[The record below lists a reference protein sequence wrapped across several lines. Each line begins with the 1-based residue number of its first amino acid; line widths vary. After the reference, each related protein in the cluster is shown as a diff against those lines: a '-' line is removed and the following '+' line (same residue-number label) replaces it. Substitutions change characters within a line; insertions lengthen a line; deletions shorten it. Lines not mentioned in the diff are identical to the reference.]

1 MANSE
6 KKEKKNKW
14 LWIVISIFLIEVI
27 IRFLFA
33 NYPKSVHTYRDE
45 LFLFQLAK
53 SIWNEGSLLVYG
65 VKTDYNKIL
74 YPLILSPTFFIK
86 SSLIRIKVITLINSV
101 LVSSSVFPGYL
112 FTKKISNG
120 NSKVI
125 ALSLIILA
133 FLPDMCFSTTFMSE
147 NLFLPMGLWDFYFLA
162 CLLLEKNKKKQITL
176 SVPIGAFTLLLFLVK
191 VGGLLFLVAY
201 CLTCVVLAF
210 KEKSFMSFIRRCAGM
225 IIVFSV
231 LYILFKLVAYHGA
244 GKYYNTGI
252 SILSSH
258 YRIEYWLYAAF
269 INILFLLF
277 MWMFFFP
284 ILPAISFKRLSEK
297 QKLIYIFLVLCVI
310 INAISVSFAITV
322 PEDLGSIIPRQHM
335 RYYVPM
341 VFPMFVFLLCEIEQR
356 DYSGRTVDFFGNEKK
371 WLYVIAAVF
380 LTAFICLLKERIPYV
395 TVDQNTIRIYNY
407 FFDFHFGDIS
417 EGNGN
422 LIINNGIILLKI
434 VMVIW
439 IVIGCLLV
447 YSKHK
452 KIFIYFLMISII
464 AFELFNTFLSYRDLN
479 EAYKSEK
486 TQIQQAIII
495 DEFYKSNNGECLV
508 VIPGSGLMGIFDNQI
523 LDTYFNSNYCV
534 IDAEQLKVKS
544 EGKEYIDLSDNPF
557 IAVHEKGNRS
567 YKDYKD
573 YSFVISY
580 EEIPFKDDSIKLI
593 NLDGVDMVY
602 IYQILTPGRLYV
614 EY

>member
-1 MANSE
+1 MENIE
-6 KKEKKNKW
+6 KNAKKTKW
-14 LWIVISIFLIEVI
+14 VWIVISIFLIEVI
-27 IRFLFA
+27 IRFLCA
-33 NYPKSVHTYRDE
+33 NYPKAVHTYRDK

-53 SIWNEGSLLVYG
+53 SIWNEGSLQVYG

-74 YPLILSPTFFIK
+74 YPFILSLAFPIK

-147 NLFLPMGLWDFYFLA
+147 NLFLPMGLWDFYFLS
-162 CLLLEKNKKKQITL
+162 CLLLEKNKKKQIIM

-201 CLTCVVLAF
+201 CLTCVILAF
-210 KEKSFMSFIRRCAGM
+210 KEKSFLSFIRRCTGL
-225 IIVFSV
+225 IIVFFG
-231 LYILFKLVAYHGA
+231 LYILFKLIAYPGA
-244 GKYYNTGI
+244 GKYYNAGI
-252 SILSSH
+252 SIFSSH

-269 INILFLLF
+269 VNILFLLF

-284 ILPAISFKRLSEK
+284 VIPAISFKRLSEK
-297 QKLIYIFLVLCVI
+297 QKLIYIFLLLCVI

-322 PEDLGSIIPRQHM
+322 PEDLGSVIPRQHL

-341 VFPMFVFLLCEIEQR
+341 VFPMFVFLLCEVEQR
-356 DYSGRTVDFFGNEKK
+356 DYSEQTVDSFRNERK

-380 LTAFICLLKERIPYV
+380 LTAFICLLRERIPSV
-395 TVDQNTIRIYNY
+395 PVDQNTIRIYNY
-407 FFDFHFGDIS
+407 FFNFHFGDMS
-417 EGNGN
+417 EGNGF
-422 LIINNGIILLKI
+422 LIINNGIILLKLI
-434 VMVIW
+434 IIIW
-439 IVIGCLLV
+439 IIIGCLLV

-452 KIFIYFLMISII
+452 KLFISYLMISIVS
-464 AFELFNTFLSYRDLN
+464 FELFNTVLSYRDLN
-479 EAYKSEK
+479 EVYKQDK
-486 TQIQQAIII
+486 TRIQQTLKI
-495 DEFYKSNNGECLV
+495 DDYFKNMNGDYLV
-508 VIPGSGLMGIFDNQI
+508 VVPGSGLMGIFDNQL
-523 LDTYFNSNYCV
+523 LDTYFNSKYCV
-534 IDAEQLKVKS
+534 IDEEQMIAKS
-544 EGKEYIDLSDNPF
+544 AGKEYIDLSDNPF

-567 YKDYKD
+567 YKNYKN

-580 EEIPFKDDSIKLI
+580 GEIPFKEGSIERI

-602 IYQILTPGRLYV
+602 IYQILTPGKLYV